1 MHDQDIAIPQLPARE
16 MDRTL
21 AFYRRLGFA
30 TEVVSPAGDYAI
42 AERGSL
48 EIHLFLHSALVPAES
63 AFGCY
68 LRVSDVDTLH
78 AEFAKAG
85 LPAAGIPRLTA
96 VEDKPWGMREFA
108 LVDENGSLIRVGQVL

>member
-1 MHDQDIAIPQLPARE
+1 MHDQDIAIPQLPARVME
-16 MDRTL
+16 RTL
-21 AFYRRLGFA
+21 AFYRKLGFE

-42 AERGSL
+42 ADRGRL
-48 EIHLFLHSALVPAES
+48 EIHFFLHSRLVPAES

-68 LRVSDVDTLH
+68 LRVKAVDALH